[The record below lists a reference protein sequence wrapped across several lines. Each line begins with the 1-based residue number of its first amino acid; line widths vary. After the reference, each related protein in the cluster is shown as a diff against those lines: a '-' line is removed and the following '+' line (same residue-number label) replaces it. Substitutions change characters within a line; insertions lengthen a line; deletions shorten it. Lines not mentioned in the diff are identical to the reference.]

1 MNKKFELLEFLEN
14 TGIQDVEQIA
24 AMLDSSPE
32 VIRKEIKAFEKEGV
46 ILGYQTMIDWDKA
59 GKEYVSAFIE
69 LKVSPQIDEGFD
81 AIAGKIYEYPEVKSV
96 YLMSSAKY
104 DLLLNIEGRTF
115 RDVAYF
121 VAYKLA
127 PLENIVSTA
136 THFVLKKYK
145 DKGVIFGESLVDERE
160 NVL

>member
-1 MNKKFELLEFLEN
+1 MKELLELLEN
-14 TGIQDVEQIA
+14 EGNLNHEQLA
-24 AMLDSSPE
+24 SMLDTTPE
-32 VIRKEIKAFEKEGV
+32 IVRKEIAEYESEGI
-46 ILGYQTMIDWDKA
+46 ILGYKTLIDWDKA

-81 AIAGKIYEYPEVKSV
+81 AIAARIYEYPEVKSV

-121 VAYKLA
+121 VSYKLA

-145 DKGVIFGESLVDERE
+145 DKGTVFGNESRDERE
-160 NVL
+160 NII

>member
-1 MNKKFELLEFLEN
+1 MKEILELLENEGNLN
-14 TGIQDVEQIA
+14 CEQIA
-24 AMLDSSPE
+24 SMIDASPE
-32 VIRKEIKAFEKEGV
+32 TVRKEIAMYEEQGI
-46 ILGYQTMIDWDKA
+46 ILGYKTLIDWEKA

-81 AIAGKIYEYPEVKSV
+81 AIAARIYEYPEVKSV

-104 DLLLNIEGRTF
+104 DLLLNIEGKTF

-121 VAYKLA
+121 VSYKLA
-127 PLENIVSTA
+127 PLENIISTA

-145 DKGVIFGESLVDERE
+145 DKGTVFGASFVDERE
-160 NVL
+160 NII

>member
-1 MNKKFELLEFLEN
+1 VKELLELLEN
-14 TGIQDVEQIA
+14 EGNLNHEQLA
-24 AMLDSSPE
+24 SMLDSTPE
-32 VIRKEIKAFEKEGV
+32 VIRKEIAEYEETGI
-46 ILGYQTMIDWDKA
+46 ILGYKTLIDWEKA

-81 AIAGKIYEYPEVKSV
+81 AIASRIYEYPEVKSV

-145 DKGVIFGESLVDERE
+145 DKGTIFGTSPVDERE
-160 NVL
+160 NII

>member
-1 MNKKFELLEFLEN
+1 MKNTELLELLEN
-14 TGIQDVEQIA
+14 NGNLNYEQIA
-24 AMLDSSPE
+24 SILDCSPDT
-32 VIRKEIKAFEKEGV
+32 IRKEIAEFEKDGIV
-46 ILGYQTMIDWDKA
+46 LGYKTLIDWDKA
-59 GKEYVSAFIE
+59 GREYVSAFIE

-81 AIAGKIYEYPEVKSV
+81 AIASRIYEYPEVKSV

-104 DLLLNIEGRTF
+104 DLLLNIEGKTF

-145 DKGVIFGESLVDERE
+145 DKGTVFGSKVIDERE
-160 NVL
+160 NII

>member
-1 MNKKFELLEFLEN
+1 MKELLELLEN
-14 TGIQDVEQIA
+14 EGNLNYEQLA
-24 AMLDSSPE
+24 SMLDTTPE
-32 VIRKEIKAFEKEGV
+32 IVRKEIAEYESKGI
-46 ILGYQTMIDWDKA
+46 ILGYKTLIDWDKA

-81 AIAGKIYEYPEVKSV
+81 AIASRIYEYPEVKSV

-121 VAYKLA
+121 VSYKLA

-145 DKGVIFGESLVDERE
+145 DKGTVFGNETLDDRE
-160 NVL
+160 NII